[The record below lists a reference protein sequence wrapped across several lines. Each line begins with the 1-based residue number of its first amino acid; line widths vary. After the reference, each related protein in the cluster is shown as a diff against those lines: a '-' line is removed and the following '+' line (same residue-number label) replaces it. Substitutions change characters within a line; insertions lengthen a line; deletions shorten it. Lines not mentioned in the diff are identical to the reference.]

1 MIVRNQV
8 AAFHLRKVLHVS
20 VLALLAAMAVPAAA
34 ATPEET
40 AREVLAKSPIID
52 GHNDTPHQIAAMFDR
67 DFSKFDLTALPADVL
82 AKTHTDIKNARAGYL
97 GGQYWSVYVDAALP
111 KHEAVARN
119 IQQIDVVR
127 QMMARY
133 PETFTYA
140 ATAAEVEAAM
150 KKGKIASLIGM
161 EGGHSIGGS
170 LEILRQTYALGARYM
185 TLTHSLTNDWADSAT
200 DAPKHNG
207 LSPFGFEVLAE
218 MNHLGMI
225 ADISHVSEAT
235 MHDVLDKSTA
245 PVLFTHSN
253 AHAVTPHPRNVPD
266 SVLKRLPQN
275 GGVVMVTFVPG
286 FTSAARRQW
295 EYERSAVAGRAKT
308 EFSGNPAGEK
318 AAVDAWI
325 AANPQ
330 PKATLAQVADH
341 IDHIRKVAGI
351 DHIGIGGDFGG
362 VDELPVGL
370 ENVSTYPALFAE
382 LVRRGY
388 AKTDLAKIAQGNV
401 LRVMRGVEKAAGKSF

>member
-8 AAFHLRKVLHVS
+8 AVFHVRKSVHVS

-40 AREVLAKSPIID
+40 ARDVLAKSPIID
-52 GHNDTPHQIAAMFDR
+52 GHNDTPHQIADLFAR

-111 KHEAVARN
+111 KHEAVTRT

-161 EGGHSIGGS
+161 EGGHSIGSS

-185 TLTHSLTNDWADSAT
+185 TLTHSLTTDWADSAT
-200 DAPKHNG
+200 DAPKHDG

-218 MNHLGMI
+218 MNRLGMI

-245 PVLFTHSN
+245 PILFTHSN
-253 AHAVTPHPRNVPD
+253 ARAITPHPRNVPD

-308 EFSGNPAGEK
+308 EFSGNPVGEK

-388 AKTDLAKIAQGNV
+388 AKADLAKIAQGNV
-401 LRVMRGVEKAAGKSF
+401 LRVMRGVEKAAGK

>member
-8 AAFHLRKVLHVS
+8 AVFHVRKSVHVS

-52 GHNDTPHQIAAMFDR
+52 GHNDTPHQIADLFAR

-111 KHEAVARN
+111 KHEAVTRT

-133 PETFTYA
+133 PETFA
-140 ATAAEVEAAM
+140 FASTAAEVEAAM

-161 EGGHSIGGS
+161 EGGHSIGSS

-185 TLTHSLTNDWADSAT
+185 TLTHSLTTDWADSAT
-200 DAPKHNG
+200 DAPKHDG

-218 MNHLGMI
+218 MNRMGMI

-245 PVLFTHSN
+245 PILFTHSN
-253 AHAVTPHPRNVPD
+253 ARAITPHPRNVPD

-308 EFSGNPAGEK
+308 EFSGNPVGEK

-388 AKTDLAKIAQGNV
+388 AKADLAKIAQGNV
-401 LRVMRGVEKAAGKSF
+401 LRVMRGVEKAAGK